1 MIRQIGVHELGDG
14 KGPILVVASPLAINR
29 LAKAGLCEEGT
40 LELRL
45 EGRKETAVLGGG
57 VEHPGQRTR
66 ARPWF
71 GAGLGL
77 SEGSKK
83 ARALAHR

>member
-1 MIRQIGVHELGDG
+1 M
-14 KGPILVVASPLAINR
+14 VASPLAINR
-29 LAKAGLCEEGT
+29 LAKAGLCDEGT

-45 EGRKETAVLGGG
+45 EGRKETAVLGVG
-57 VEHPGQRTR
+57 VEQRSQRTR

-77 SEGSKK
+77 SEERKK
-83 ARALAHR
+83 ACALAHR